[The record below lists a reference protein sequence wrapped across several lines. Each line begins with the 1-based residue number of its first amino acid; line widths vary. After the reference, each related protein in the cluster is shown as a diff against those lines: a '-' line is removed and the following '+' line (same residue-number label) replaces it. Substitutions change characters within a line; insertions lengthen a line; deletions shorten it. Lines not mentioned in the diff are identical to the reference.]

1 MEVNNK
7 KIYNDNYHKKTKSK
21 ITLKKKRNKIQI
33 NKPNSSN
40 KNQDLLYKEEINYNI
55 ESSKT
60 MESKQ
65 KNDESISLYNKKSM
79 SIDQTKNHHKFN
91 TINID
96 IKSFKYERNLENQI
110 KNLKKQLNQLLEYKN
125 ICEKRIKSLSPEEVL
140 PLTIDS
146 LNPNLYSNRSENKIK
161 FGKIINTSYS
171 YKHDYIKT
179 KKINYEKTLD
189 INSINSIEN
198 IYKNKY
204 ISLYRKYTRLLK
216 EKKNSNINIIKLQN
230 FINKLKSEKEYIL
243 KLLEKEK
250 DKNKDNFNY
259 SELNDKANEWREQAE
274 IFRKDLVLSQ
284 VMVNS
289 LKSEINILNK
299 NKLNKRELNNG
310 NNKKENNNNINKKEN
325 NENYILKKTL
335 ADKNTLISNLLEE
348 NYKLNIMLK
357 SIGINIYDY
366 NCIYQNNK
374 HIEIGNNISLIK
386 EMKNVISQYENKIG
400 YFNDY
405 INKIKN
411 EINLLYKDINQIV
424 NDKIF
429 LKDNSNNKN
438 NLILAGYFYEEIHN
452 IKNQTKD
459 INIDLYNLD
468 YSNDIKCIDYYKK
481 LMKMIKE
488 ELIRMILIN
497 KNFDLI
503 NEKENKSIKDLLI
516 LSKNL
521 ISNNILKKSLSDIL
535 NINKEI
541 NKLYKQ
547 KILSEQNN
555 NNIDTLILNQEK
567 EIEKK
572 KKSLLNN
579 SNIRKT
585 YNLCS
590 KNKNK
595 SNIRVKN
602 ESKMK
607 NYDDF
612 NYTTHKNS
620 RKVIFRNHKSLEE
633 QKHFHTYKKY
643 SISKDKIKLI

>member
-1 MEVNNK
+1 MEVNNR
-7 KIYNDNYHKKTKSK
+7 KIYNDYFLKKTKSK

-33 NKPNSSN
+33 NKSNSSN
-40 KNQDLLYKEEINYNI
+40 KNQDLYKEEINYNI

-216 EKKNSNINIIKLQN
+216 ENKNSNINIIKLQN

-366 NCIYQNNK
+366 NSIYQNNK

-411 EINLLYKDINQIV
+411 EINLLYKDINQIL

-572 KKSLLNN
+572 
-579 SNIRKT
+579 R
-585 YNLCS
+585 NL
-590 KNKNK
+590 
-595 SNIRVKN
+595 
-602 ESKMK
+602 
-607 NYDDF
+607 Y
-612 NYTTHKNS
+612 
-620 RKVIFRNHKSLEE
+620 
-633 QKHFHTYKKY
+633 
-643 SISKDKIKLI
+643 

>member
-1 MEVNNK
+1 MEVNNR
-7 KIYNDNYHKKTKSK
+7 KIYNDYFLKKTKSK

-40 KNQDLLYKEEINYNI
+40 KNQDLYKEEINYNI

-110 KNLKKQLNQLLEYKN
+110 KNLKKQLNQLLEYKS

-366 NCIYQNNK
+366 NSIYQNNK

>member
-1 MEVNNK
+1 MEVNNR
-7 KIYNDNYHKKTKSK
+7 KIYNDYFLKKTKSK

-33 NKPNSSN
+33 NKSNSSN
-40 KNQDLLYKEEINYNI
+40 KNQDLYKEEINYNI

-65 KNDESISLYNKKSM
+65 KNDESISIYNKKSM

-216 EKKNSNINIIKLQN
+216 ENKNSNINIIKLQN

-366 NCIYQNNK
+366 NSIYQNNK

-411 EINLLYKDINQIV
+411 EINLLYKDINQIL

-438 NLILAGYFYEEIHN
+438 NLILAGYFYKEIHN

>member
-1 MEVNNK
+1 MEVNNR
-7 KIYNDNYHKKTKSK
+7 KIYNDYFLKKTKSK

-33 NKPNSSN
+33 NKSNSSN
-40 KNQDLLYKEEINYNI
+40 KNQDLYKEEINYNI

-65 KNDESISLYNKKSM
+65 KNGESISIYNKKSI

-216 EKKNSNINIIKLQN
+216 ENKNSNINIIKLQN

-366 NCIYQNNK
+366 NSIYQNNK

-411 EINLLYKDINQIV
+411 EINLLYKDINQIL